1 MSTVITLSETE
12 NYQKIITKIKCCPGC
27 VWREEKQDMVVG
39 NHSDKNK
46 TMLQEEYVDSLYV
59 IQFTTTTISL
69 LTITAIY
76 NVLDFCYILSLNR
89 ILNRLGAVASSDTR
103 ARTDKS
109 FQKTKEL
116 KKKSVIIYL
125 WIIWTIYKSHTATHY
140 LVKKV
145 VKKFQPNQVVQTQQ
159 ATTPPLPDAENP
171 VRKLYQ
177 RFLKR

>member
-27 VWREEKQDMVVG
+27 VWREEKQDMAVG

-76 NVLDFCYILSLNR
+76 NVLDFLLHF
-89 ILNRLGAVASSDTR
+89 V
-103 ARTDKS
+103 
-109 FQKTKEL
+109 FE
-116 KKKSVIIYL
+116 
-125 WIIWTIYKSHTATHY
+125 
-140 LVKKV
+140 
-145 VKKFQPNQVVQTQQ
+145 
-159 ATTPPLPDAENP
+159 
-171 VRKLYQ
+171 
-177 RFLKR
+177 